1 LDSPAPAVG
10 PSIHP
15 EPWREQAEGARGIL
29 GDVAENRD
37 FTFLIHEME
46 ISMAEIAR
54 HVVVCGSAIVKA
66 IQNMESAA

>member
-1 LDSPAPAVG
+1 LGFWRAQGDSNARPAD
-10 PSIHP
+10 S
-15 EPWREQAEGARGIL
+15 EIL

-46 ISMAEIAR
+46 ISMAEIAK